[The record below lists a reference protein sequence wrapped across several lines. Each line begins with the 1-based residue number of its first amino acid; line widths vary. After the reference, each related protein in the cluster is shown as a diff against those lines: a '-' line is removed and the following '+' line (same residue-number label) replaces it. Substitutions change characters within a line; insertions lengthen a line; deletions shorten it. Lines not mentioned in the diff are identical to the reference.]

1 MLYKNDNLAAK
12 LQKVFEMCKYFAK
25 KISFCISFVIF
36 FFIDPKQNSSYECMD
51 RTLAGLVSAL
61 DDIHPLLKADGL
73 VMKFSKS
80 LKL

>member
-1 MLYKNDNLAAK
+1 
-12 LQKVFEMCKYFAK
+12 
-25 KISFCISFVIF
+25 
-36 FFIDPKQNSSYECMD
+36 MD